1 MSDFNTN
8 DTLID
13 LFLFETSQLLEQL
26 EQVILSTDSNNY
38 YSEEDI
44 NEVFRIMHTIK
55 GSSAMM
61 SYRSIFDISHAVED
75 LFSYIRN
82 NNPKQDYCSSLN
94 DLILNCI
101 DFIKIE
107 LEKIS
112 GRKNVDGDS
121 AELVERIKAFL
132 DDLKNNKFIRLDGN
146 DETINIFKAV
156 VCFEDGCQMEN
167 IRAFSV
173 VYNLYDIITEIIY
186 YPSDIIEN
194 DESAEVIRKEGF
206 TTCFKTYK
214 SQDEI
219 YEHLIK
225 TLFVKELQLTKIDEE
240 TFEYLKNNFQNNQS
254 EENLDEDNDI
264 SREEEIVSL
273 IDSDKSQFYNEL
285 SNEEKEKPKNETH
298 ISTTVQNIISVSVE
312 KLDKLMDL
320 VGELVIA
327 EAMVLQ
333 NPDLDGLKLDNFQKS
348 ASQLSKITNEL
359 QNLVMS
365 VRMVPLSATFH
376 RMQRIV
382 RDMSKKLNK
391 DDYLKED
398 KKLWDTKILATDISS
413 KVLNEAMEG
422 IYSKDQIKLLP
433 SQWRLSYFKRI
444 DNENYMIVDN
454 IKKEVIFRKFNLMNK
469 VFPFR
474 KKFHVIF
481 CRNVM
486 IYFDSKTRT
495 ELINKFYD
503 ILEYGGYLFIGLTES
518 IQRNES
524 KFQYVMPSV
533 YRKI

>member
-1 MSDFNTN
+1 M
-8 DTLID
+8 
-13 LFLFETSQLLEQL
+13 
-26 EQVILSTDSNNY
+26 
-38 YSEEDI
+38 
-44 NEVFRIMHTIK
+44 
-55 GSSAMM
+55 
-61 SYRSIFDISHAVED
+61 
-75 LFSYIRN
+75 
-82 NNPKQDYCSSLN
+82 
-94 DLILNCI
+94 
-101 DFIKIE
+101 
-107 LEKIS
+107 
-112 GRKNVDGDS
+112 
-121 AELVERIKAFL
+121 
-132 DDLKNNKFIRLDGN
+132 KNNKFIRLDGN
-146 DETINIFKAV
+146 DETINIFKSV

-391 DDYLKED
+391 D
-398 KKLWDTKILATDISS
+398 
-413 KVLNEAMEG
+413 V
-422 IYSKDQIKLLP
+422 
-433 SQWRLSYFKRI
+433 
-444 DNENYMIVDN
+444 
-454 IKKEVIFRKFNLMNK
+454 
-469 VFPFR
+469 
-474 KKFHVIF
+474 H
-481 CRNVM
+481 
-486 IYFDSKTRT
+486 
-495 ELINKFYD
+495 
-503 ILEYGGYLFIGLTES
+503 
-518 IQRNES
+518 
-524 KFQYVMPSV
+524 
-533 YRKI
+533 